1 MGSLVGPNY
10 ACLFVGYVYE
20 RVRSYYTGLK
30 PDLRKRYMVDVA
42 GGASCGEEDFEF
54 TYRIY
59 MVGLNGQTSFPG
71 YLHETSR

>member
-10 ACLFVGYVYE
+10 ASLFVGYVDE

-30 PDLRKRYMVDVA
+30 PNLRKRYMADGG

-71 YLHETSR
+71 YLPETSR